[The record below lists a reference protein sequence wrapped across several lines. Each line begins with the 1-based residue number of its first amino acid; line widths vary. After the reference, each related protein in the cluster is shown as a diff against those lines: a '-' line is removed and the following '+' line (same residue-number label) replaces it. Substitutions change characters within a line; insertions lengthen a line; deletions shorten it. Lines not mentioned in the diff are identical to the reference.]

1 MSYVSNNIGIIGE
14 LMNLP
19 DPYTRVIRYLEEK
32 ERRGDDPM
40 VISFRNADIYVLCD
54 ADITVY
60 DSVREK
66 LLKERDDIFCPSD
79 SSDSDIYKKGSL
91 LGNRDLQ
98 YRREVYRKFIVR
110 EKRRGRL

>member
-19 DPYTRVIRYLEEK
+19 DPYTRVLRYLEER
-32 ERRGDDPM
+32 ERRRNDPLT
-40 VISFRNADIYVLCD
+40 VSFHDTDIYVLCD

-60 DSVREK
+60 NDVRER
-66 LLKERDDIFCPSD
+66 LLMEINDVFCPSD
-79 SSDSDIYKKGSL
+79 VSSDIYKKGSL
-91 LGNRDLQ
+91 LSNREL
-98 YRREVYRKFIVR
+98 EYRKEEHRKSIVR